1 MSGSIFSA
9 RRRWPAAALGLALLC
24 GSAQA
29 ALFGDDEARKAIL
42 DLRQKVDQ
50 TAEQQRQ
57 QQTEQN
63 AQLLEQIGQL
73 RRSLLDTNNQLEL
86 MRGENARLRGQ
97 LEQLARDLSEAQL
110 KVRDV
115 DGRLRRLEPQKTSID
130 GKEFTADADEI
141 RQYEAA
147 MTQVRSGEFAV
158 AANSLSAFVSRWPA
172 SGYGPSALFW
182 LGNAQYGKR
191 DYAAAIGSF
200 RSFAGGH
207 PDDPRAPEALLAV
220 ANCQFEL
227 KDAKAARKA
236 LDELFKAYP
245 KSEAAQAGKERLSA
259 LK

>member
-1 MSGSIFSA
+1 MTWSIVSG
-9 RRRWPAAALGLALLC
+9 RCGWQAAVLGLALLS

-42 DLRQKVDQ
+42 DLRQSV
-50 TAEQQRQ
+50 EQQRQ
-57 QQTEQN
+57 QQNEQN
-63 AQLLEQIGQL
+63 AQLLDQVGQL

-86 MRGENARLRGQ
+86 TRSENARLRGQ
-97 LEQLARDLSEAQL
+97 VEQLARDLSEAQL
-110 KVRDV
+110 KLRDV
-115 DGRLRRLEPQKTSID
+115 DARLRRLEPQKASID
-130 GKEFTADADEI
+130 GKEFTADAEEI

-147 MTQVRSGEFAV
+147 MTQVRNGDFAV
-158 AANSLSAFVSRWPA
+158 AASSLSAFVSRWPA

-191 DYAAAIGSF
+191 DHAAAVASF
-200 RSFAGGH
+200 RRFAAGH

-220 ANCQFEL
+220 ANCHFEL
-227 KDAKAARKA
+227 KETKAARKA

>member
-1 MSGSIFSA
+1 MSVPMFSV
-9 RRRWPAAALGLALLC
+9 RRGASVALLGLALLC
-24 GSAQA
+24 ASANA

-50 TAEQQRQ
+50 VAEQQRQ

-63 AQLLEQIGQL
+63 AQLLDQIAQL
-73 RRSLLDTNNQLEL
+73 RRSLLDSNNQIEL
-86 MRGENARLRGQ
+86 MRTENARLRGQ

-110 KVRDV
+110 KSRDL
-115 DGRLRRLEPQKTSID
+115 DGRLRRLEPQKASID
-130 GKEFTADADEI
+130 GKEFTADAEEI

-147 MTQVRSGEFAV
+147 MTQVRAGEFAV
-158 AANSLSAFVSRWPA
+158 AANSLSNFLSRWPT
-172 SGYGPSALFW
+172 SGYGPSVLFW

-191 DYAAAIGSF
+191 DYLAAIASF
-200 RSFAGGH
+200 RSFAGNH

-220 ANCQFEL
+220 ANCHFEL
-227 KDAKAARKA
+227 KETKSARKV